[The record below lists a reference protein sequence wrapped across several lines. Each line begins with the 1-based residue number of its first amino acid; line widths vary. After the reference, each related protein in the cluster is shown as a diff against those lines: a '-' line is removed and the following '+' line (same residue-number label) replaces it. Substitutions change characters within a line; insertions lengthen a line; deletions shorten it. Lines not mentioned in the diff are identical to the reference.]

1 MAPDTSLILSMLV
14 LDDDKMLDT
23 SIKLRSNVGAFFP
36 ILPER
41 GSMVEVSVLLRM
53 LNLLV
58 QPWLL
63 KDRWMDGRMDG

>member
-1 MAPDTSLILSMLV
+1 MAPDISPMLLV
-14 LDDDKMLDT
+14 LVLIEDKMLDA
-23 SIKLRSNVGAFFP
+23 SIKFHLNVRAFFP

-41 GSMVEVSVLLRM
+41 GSMVEVGVLLRM

-63 KDRWMDGRMDG
+63 KDRWMEGLVV